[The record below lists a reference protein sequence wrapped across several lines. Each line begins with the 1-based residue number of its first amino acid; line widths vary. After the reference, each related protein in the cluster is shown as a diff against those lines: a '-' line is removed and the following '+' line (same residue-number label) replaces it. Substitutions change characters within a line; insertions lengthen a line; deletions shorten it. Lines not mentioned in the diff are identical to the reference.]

1 MYKYIVKHRPLS
13 LSFVVVVVVW
23 HHVII
28 KIPNKSTLRVGMSLP
43 FVSQGYRGLFQE
55 RTFYLPTRGALCL
68 VFHKVKFN

>member
-13 LSFVVVVVVW
+13 LSFFVVVVVW

-43 FVSQGYRGLFQE
+43 FVSQGYWGLF
-55 RTFYLPTRGALCL
+55 
-68 VFHKVKFN
+68 